1 MARTTGLVTLGFV
14 DEILNGNIPAG
25 VFAPEE
31 LHHIEGLTERI
42 TKKLTDEGVQIS
54 ELF

>member
-14 DEILNGNIPAG
+14 DEILEGNIPEG

-31 LHHIEGLTERI
+31 LHEIEGLTERI
-42 TKKLTDEGVQIS
+42 TTKLINEGVHITES
-54 ELF
+54 L